1 MSDFSQALAIA
12 IGCLL
17 AYGLVA
23 HKVVSAI
30 VEKEFFKLEL
40 SILKTRSEVLEAQ
53 KEIQDLKSEIKDLET
68 LIFMQIEK
76 KKEK

>member
-1 MSDFSQALAIA
+1 MKDLSMALTIA

-17 AYGLVA
+17 GFGLVA
-23 HKVVSAI
+23 HAVIKAV
-30 VEKEFFKLEL
+30 VEKEFLKLDL
-40 SILKTRSEVLEAQ
+40 SILKTRNEVLEAQ

-68 LIFMQIEK
+68 LIFIQIEK